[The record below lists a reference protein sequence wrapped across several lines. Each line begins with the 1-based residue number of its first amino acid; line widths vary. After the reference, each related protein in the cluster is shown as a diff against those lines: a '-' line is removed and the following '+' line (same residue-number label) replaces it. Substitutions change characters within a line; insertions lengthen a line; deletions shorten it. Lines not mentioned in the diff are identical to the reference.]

1 MRLLLQHKNDQQKQ
15 LKEHGDKLDDADKA
29 AIEGAVEAVKAAA
42 LLDDLAALE
51 AAMADFQQKA
61 QRLGEVVQAQGQA
74 DAGGAPDMGA
84 EASGGESTEEEPV
97 DADFEV
103 KS

>member
-1 MRLLLQHKNDQQKQ
+1 MPSQLVASILAASHLGVVALHRL
-15 LKEHGDKLDDADKA
+15 EHGL
-29 AIEGAVEAVKAAA
+29 
-42 LLDDLAALE
+42 
-51 AAMADFQQKA
+51 
-61 QRLGEVVQAQGQA
+61 AQGQA